1 MKKSTK
7 KIMAL
12 LSSFV
17 MLAGVTGCSS
27 TQTSNDTASTEVEV
41 TEVQTEPADTAGQTE
56 LAYTAG
62 TYEAEVAGHN
72 GPIKLA
78 VTVDETSIVKVEIVE
93 HTESAGI
100 SDPAINIIPQ
110 AIVDGQTLAVD
121 MISGCTVTC
130 DAIVTA
136 AEQALTEA
144 GADIETLKIKTSAA
158 EDVTEKELVEMEADV
173 VVIGGG
179 LAGLSAATT
188 VAEAGS
194 SVILI
199 DKMPNI
205 GGNTTRS
212 GGTLNAVDPARQQLQ
227 EIEDSVELFIQNT
240 YDAGD
245 QKGNMELIKVM
256 CENSES
262 ARYWISEHGGKWQ
275 EKIYLTV
282 GGLFPRSMDAENNPV
297 ETFLDPL
304 SDAIKEN
311 GGEIIVNVKAEELI
325 QEDGRVTGVKA
336 MGTDG
341 TPYVLH
347 AAKGV
352 VMATGGFG
360 ANSEMVAKYSDT
372 IPENNPTT
380 NSPAAT
386 GDGIIMGE
394 SVNANLVGMEY
405 IQMLP
410 NPGTNVYFTGEIEN
424 SIYVNKMGERFVS
437 EQGRRD
443 VLCNAILQ
451 QPDSVMYAIFDSK
464 TINDEFKSNQDGSQ
478 DYVQLA
484 KEGKC
489 GYGETLE
496 ELAESIGVDA
506 DGLKKSVED
515 FNAIVA
521 GEAEDPFGREL
532 FYEPISDGPFYASI
546 RTARTHHTMGGLEIN
561 TRAQVIDTDGNVIPG
576 LYAAGEVTGG
586 IHGSNRIGGNA
597 LTDCVV
603 FGRIAGDSI
612 LADAQ

>member
-1 MKKSTK
+1 MRKWKKKTL
-7 KIMAL
+7 A
-12 LSSFV
+12 
-17 MLAGVTGCSS
+17 MLCASAMLVTAACSS
-27 TQTSNDTASTEVEV
+27 PTSNQDASTEAETTT
-41 TEVQTEPADTAGQTE
+41 TETTAETGETPAAGGYQ
-56 LAYTAG
+56 AG
-62 TYEAEVAGHN
+62 TYEAEVSGHN
-72 GPIKLA
+72 GPIKVA
-78 VTVDETSIVKVEIVE
+78 VTVDDSSIVNVEIVE

-100 SDPAINIIPQ
+100 SDPAINTIPQ

-130 DAIVTA
+130 EAIVNA
-136 AEQALTEA
+136 AEAALTDA
-144 GADIETLKIKTSAA
+144 GADIEALKVKKAA
-158 EDVTEKELVEMEADV
+158 AVDQTEKELVEKEADV
-173 VVIGGG
+173 IVIGGG

-194 SVILI
+194 TVIVI

-212 GGTLNAVDPARQQLQ
+212 GGTLNAVDPARQEPQG
-227 EIEDSVELFIQNT
+227 IEDSVELFIQNT

-245 QKGNMELIKVM
+245 QKGNMDLIRVM

-297 ETFLDPL
+297 ETFIDPL
-304 SDAIKEN
+304 TKAITDN
-311 GGEIIVNVKAEELI
+311 GGEILVNVKAEELI

-336 MGTDG
+336 TGTDG
-341 TPYVLH
+341 TPYIFTGT
-347 AAKGV
+347 KGI

-360 ANSEMVAKYSDT
+360 ANSEMVAQYSDT

-380 NSPAAT
+380 NTPAAT
-386 GDGIIMGE
+386 GDGIVMGE
-394 SVNANLVGMEY
+394 AVNANLVGMEY

-424 SIYVNKMGERFVS
+424 SIYVNKNGERFVS

-443 VLCNAILQ
+443 VLCNAILA
-451 QPDSVMYAIFDSK
+451 QPDSVMFAIFDSK

-496 ELAESIGVDA
+496 ELAESVGVDPE
-506 DGLKKSVED
+506 GLVKSVEE
-515 FNAIVA
+515 FNAIVR

-532 FYEPISDGPFYASI
+532 FYEEISDGPFYASI

-561 TRAQVIDTDGNVIPG
+561 TRAQVIDKEGNPIAG

-612 LADAQ
+612 LADAE